1 LDRPIAPATLTAGT
15 PTLKPLLHPQL
26 INPPDEDP
34 GLLIE
39 FLFERRALL
48 LDLGDLAPVPPRTLL
63 RVTHAFVTHAHMD
76 HFAGLDRLLRV
87 CLGREKALHLFGPEG
102 FVDRVAG
109 RLAGYTWNLAPGY
122 ANDFV
127 VTATAL
133 QEDGS
138 AQTAQFH
145 SRRAFARE
153 AERETRVE
161 DGVLLREDALTVR
174 AAVLDHGTPCLAL
187 RVEEPAH
194 VNVWKS
200 GLEALG
206 LTTGP
211 WLRDLKRAV
220 LRGEPDDTPI
230 RAARP
235 GDGEVVV
242 PLGRLRAGALS
253 TAPGQ
258 SIAYVV
264 DAGPPPRNGDRIVA
278 LARGADVL
286 FIEAPFLDADAELAA
301 QRNHLTAA
309 QAGRLAAAAEVGR
322 IVPFHF
328 SPRYAGRQAELAAE
342 AEAAFRGGL
351 VGPRADPDR

>member
-1 LDRPIAPATLTAGT
+1 MGRRAATATLDPGT
-15 PTLKPLLHPQL
+15 PALKPLLHPQL

-34 GLLIE
+34 GLLVE

-48 LDLGDLAPVPPRTLL
+48 FDLGDLAPVPPRKLL

-76 HFAGLDRLLRV
+76 HFGGFDRLLRV
-87 CLGREKALHLFGPEG
+87 CLGREKALHLFGAEG

-122 ANDFV
+122 AHDF
-127 VTATAL
+127 TIIATAMH
-133 QEDGS
+133 EDGS
-138 AQTAQFH
+138 ALTAEFH
-145 SRRAFARE
+145 SRRAFTRE
-153 AERETRVE
+153 AETVQRIENS
-161 DGVLLREDALTVR
+161 VLVAEDALTVR

-220 LRGEPDDTPI
+220 LRGEPDDTPVQ
-230 RAARP
+230 ASRP
-235 GDGEVVV
+235 GDGEAVV
-242 PLGRLRAGALS
+242 PLGRLKETALS
-253 TAPGQ
+253 TTPGQ
-258 SIAYVV
+258 AIAYVV
-264 DAGPPPRNGDRIVA
+264 DAGPPSRNGARIVD

-286 FIEAPFLDADAELAA
+286 FI
-301 QRNHLTAA
+301 
-309 QAGRLAAAAEVGR
+309 
-322 IVPFHF
+322 
-328 SPRYAGRQAELAAE
+328 
-342 AEAAFRGGL
+342 
-351 VGPRADPDR
+351 